1 MSVLNLSLLGA
12 LEEWALLSCIRQL
25 LVFLRGDSTAAECFP
40 SLSSQSLLAPSN
52 RHHSCIWPARYH
64 FPRRT

>member
-1 MSVLNLSLLGA
+1 MSVLNLGLLGA

-40 SLSSQSLLAPSN
+40 FKSITTSP
-52 RHHSCIWPARYH
+52 IK
-64 FPRRT
+64 